1 MSVHG
6 GTKLIVTDIKQN
18 LIATLIHYI
27 TQPVICHI
35 IFKNYIFKLVAGLG
49 GITEGFAKCPDS
61 PKSINYLKLGK
72 TKSIF
77 GKMALQSH
85 KVFHC
90 SDHLS
95 FRCNLH
101 LFHNNFRQ
109 SPENSVTAKNE

>member
-6 GTKLIVTDIKQN
+6 GTQLIVTDIKQN
-18 LIATLIHYI
+18 LIATPIHYI

-72 TKSIF
+72 T
-77 GKMALQSH
+77 
-85 KVFHC
+85 
-90 SDHLS
+90 
-95 FRCNLH
+95 
-101 LFHNNFRQ
+101 
-109 SPENSVTAKNE
+109 NSVNLWQNGTSISQGLSLFRPSLFQM